1 MNSEFI
7 KQCGNSSELCYFL
20 FKNYGL
26 ELLFLLE
33 QFEASSEDNGIDDT
47 YDAIQFFKP
56 RRAAFRAYC
65 GFLRDKNAIVYSGSC
80 FKQSKIVLR
89 LSIVAVSQLKEA
101 RKTPPLTY

>member
-33 QFEASSEDNGIDDT
+33 HFEAIGEDNGIDDT

-65 GFLRDKNAIVYSGSC
+65 IFLRDKNSIICSGSKL
-80 FKQSKIVLR
+80 KQSKTILR
-89 LSIVAVSQLKEA
+89 LSEKSIIQLKSA
-101 RKTPPLTY
+101 RKI

>member
-1 MNSEFI
+1 MNSDFI

-20 FKNYGL
+20 FKSYGL

-33 QFEASSEDNGIDDT
+33 EFETIQEDNGIDDT

-65 GFLRDKNAIVYSGSC
+65 TFLRDKDSIYYSVSKL
-80 FKQSKIVLR
+80 KQSKTILR
-89 LSIVAVSQLKEA
+89 LSDKSIIQLKSA
-101 RKTPPLTY
+101 RNI